1 MTPQQAAAEIKRRLA
16 EIERFRTEDLPEI
29 IGVEAVRHYNES
41 FVKEGAT
48 DRSFQKWPDVKR
60 RDPQS
65 PWYGFSLG
73 ANTPKPKA
81 DENGMRAKGSRAKAT
96 NFSPTRAQDKILTG
110 ESNELKNATDYIIKA
125 DRVTIVNDKP
135 YARVHNFGE
144 GSMIFGRKAFLQKAR
159 PFIYPSAVLNK
170 AIYNKVAR
178 EMKSQGLI
186 K

>member
-81 DENGMRAKGSRAKAT
+81 DENGMANSTAAASPAGAEVSR
-96 NFSPTRAQDKILTG
+96 
-110 ESNELKNATDYIIKA
+110 
-125 DRVTIVNDKP
+125 RV
-135 YARVHNFGE
+135 
-144 GSMIFGRKAFLQKAR
+144 
-159 PFIYPSAVLNK
+159 
-170 AIYNKVAR
+170 AIMRNQLCVWRDASK
-178 EMKSQGLI
+178 ET
-186 K
+186 